1 MTRRSPSPPP
11 PLLPLPCPAP
21 SLPQWLCVADV
32 SRTDAADA
40 RFAWAQ
46 LAPWGAFAL
55 VSAFELD
62 ASEWNVLRFEAR
74 ISAAEARRVEVRVD
88 VAGVLGD
95 EASADGASNTA
106 RRRSRRFLSL
116 TDADPSGIND
126 DDATTPIFPPPPPPP
141 PRTGSSPP
149 PASVAASLADALE
162 DVGETAETEWRRG
175 ALILDPSGLVPT
187 SDESAGRDASLRWN
201 RIAWRDVSGAGGEL
215 LLRAV
220 AFESRVAAAAD
231 GDDAAFSPSDLAPA
245 PPAPLAPSGPPG
257 DPPGDPPASASS
269 TSPST
274 SAPAKVDASE
284 DASPVAA
291 FAPGRSGESSSAPF
305 LLVAF
310 VVAVSALVAVLLAAY
325 VIERRKRHA
334 SRVSKHASVDE
345 RGVREGPGSGTRRP
359 HRGKTNRGTAAVS
372 SGRRPPLAPASR
384 EESSAGGTRGR
395 RPSPSPPA
403 TRKTSCGTESRSR
416 CSFSGSEFGGASR
429 GDEQPGV
436 VELTAEELARALET
450 TRSSGGDSSGGS
462 SDAASPSHRPDHR
475 GAGAFEYREIQ
486 DPAAFDAEFQ
496 LTETVLGA
504 GASGTVVLARWRRGR
519 VARAAENVNEAAF
532 ETREVA
538 VKLLLSEGAVRGDE
552 TSAASAVAALRREVD
567 VLRRVRHPRIV
578 RVIAACPTPP
588 RVAVA
593 MQLVRGRS
601 LHALVRGDAAA
612 PTPSVSAEGP
622 ERSPLAFARQ
632 LAILEDV
639 ASAFAYLHAPPA
651 AVAHRDLK
659 PQNVLVDD
667 RTGRAFV
674 CDFGL
679 ARFVIAE
686 KTAGDSAAR
695 TDPRRTARRLDTLRP
710 HGVGT
715 LNYMAPELLD
725 PGSGAD
731 VDERCD
737 AFSFAC
743 VAYECFVGDAPW
755 ADARPMQIVAR
766 VGVERARPPI
776 PPSMS
781 AGGAAE
787 RAHAAL
793 IEACWAHDPGE
804 RPSFRDILRRVRAT
818 RRDVVA
824 TEEERRA
831 RATLDAT
838 LDATLESRRRS
849 FEEAEGTVR
858 LSLSDSDDDAEREAS
873 AGREGARVGRER
885 A

>member
-1 MTRRSPSPPP
+1 M
-11 PLLPLPCPAP
+11 PLPCPAP

-106 RRRSRRFLSL
+106 RRRSRRFLAL
-116 TDADPSGIND
+116 TDADPSDIND
-126 DDATTPIFPPPPPPP
+126 DDTTTPIFPPPHPPP

-187 SDESAGRDASLRWN
+187 SDESAGRNASLRWN

-231 GDDAAFSPSDLAPA
+231 GDDAAFPPSDLAPA

-269 TSPST
+269 TLPST

-334 SRVSKHASVDE
+334 SRVSKRASVDE

-384 EESSAGGTRGR
+384 DESSAGRTRGR

-462 SDAASPSHRPDHR
+462 SDAASPSHRLDHR

-519 VARAAENVNEAAF
+519 VARAAENADEAAF

-538 VKLLLSEGAVRGDE
+538 VKLLLSEVAVRGDA
-552 TSAASAVAALRREVD
+552 TSATSAVAALRREVD

-639 ASAFAYLHAPPA
+639 ASAFAYLHALPA

>member
-1 MTRRSPSPPP
+1 M
-11 PLLPLPCPAP
+11 
-21 SLPQWLCVADV
+21 
-32 SRTDAADA
+32 
-40 RFAWAQ
+40 
-46 LAPWGAFAL
+46 
-55 VSAFELD
+55 
-62 ASEWNVLRFEAR
+62 
-74 ISAAEARRVEVRVD
+74 
-88 VAGVLGD
+88 
-95 EASADGASNTA
+95 
-106 RRRSRRFLSL
+106 
-116 TDADPSGIND
+116 
-126 DDATTPIFPPPPPPP
+126 
-141 PRTGSSPP
+141 
-149 PASVAASLADALE
+149 
-162 DVGETAETEWRRG
+162 
-175 ALILDPSGLVPT
+175 
-187 SDESAGRDASLRWN
+187 
-201 RIAWRDVSGAGGEL
+201 
-215 LLRAV
+215 
-220 AFESRVAAAAD
+220 
-231 GDDAAFSPSDLAPA
+231 
-245 PPAPLAPSGPPG
+245 
-257 DPPGDPPASASS
+257 
-269 TSPST
+269 
-274 SAPAKVDASE
+274 
-284 DASPVAA
+284 
-291 FAPGRSGESSSAPF
+291 
-305 LLVAF
+305 
-310 VVAVSALVAVLLAAY
+310 
-325 VIERRKRHA
+325 
-334 SRVSKHASVDE
+334 
-345 RGVREGPGSGTRRP
+345 
-359 HRGKTNRGTAAVS
+359 
-372 SGRRPPLAPASR
+372 
-384 EESSAGGTRGR
+384 
-395 RPSPSPPA
+395 
-403 TRKTSCGTESRSR
+403 
-416 CSFSGSEFGGASR
+416 
-429 GDEQPGV
+429 
-436 VELTAEELARALET
+436 ARALET

-462 SDAASPSHRPDHR
+462 SDAASPSHRLDHR

-519 VARAAENVNEAAF
+519 VARAAENADEAAF

-538 VKLLLSEGAVRGDE
+538 VKLLLSEVAVRGDA
-552 TSAASAVAALRREVD
+552 TSATSAVAALRREVD

-766 VGVERARPPI
+766 GGVERARPLI

-787 RAHAAL
+787 RAHAAV

>member
-1 MTRRSPSPPP
+1 
-11 PLLPLPCPAP
+11 
-21 SLPQWLCVADV
+21 
-32 SRTDAADA
+32 
-40 RFAWAQ
+40 
-46 LAPWGAFAL
+46 
-55 VSAFELD
+55 
-62 ASEWNVLRFEAR
+62 
-74 ISAAEARRVEVRVD
+74 
-88 VAGVLGD
+88 
-95 EASADGASNTA
+95 
-106 RRRSRRFLSL
+106 
-116 TDADPSGIND
+116 
-126 DDATTPIFPPPPPPP
+126 
-141 PRTGSSPP
+141 
-149 PASVAASLADALE
+149 
-162 DVGETAETEWRRG
+162 
-175 ALILDPSGLVPT
+175 
-187 SDESAGRDASLRWN
+187 
-201 RIAWRDVSGAGGEL
+201 
-215 LLRAV
+215 
-220 AFESRVAAAAD
+220 
-231 GDDAAFSPSDLAPA
+231 
-245 PPAPLAPSGPPG
+245 
-257 DPPGDPPASASS
+257 
-269 TSPST
+269 
-274 SAPAKVDASE
+274 
-284 DASPVAA
+284 
-291 FAPGRSGESSSAPF
+291 
-305 LLVAF
+305 
-310 VVAVSALVAVLLAAY
+310 
-325 VIERRKRHA
+325 
-334 SRVSKHASVDE
+334 
-345 RGVREGPGSGTRRP
+345 
-359 HRGKTNRGTAAVS
+359 
-372 SGRRPPLAPASR
+372 
-384 EESSAGGTRGR
+384 
-395 RPSPSPPA
+395 
-403 TRKTSCGTESRSR
+403 
-416 CSFSGSEFGGASR
+416 
-429 GDEQPGV
+429 
-436 VELTAEELARALET
+436 
-450 TRSSGGDSSGGS
+450 
-462 SDAASPSHRPDHR
+462 
-475 GAGAFEYREIQ
+475 
-486 DPAAFDAEFQ
+486 
-496 LTETVLGA
+496 
-504 GASGTVVLARWRRGR
+504 
-519 VARAAENVNEAAF
+519 
-532 ETREVA
+532 
-538 VKLLLSEGAVRGDE
+538 
-552 TSAASAVAALRREVD
+552 
-567 VLRRVRHPRIV
+567 
-578 RVIAACPTPP
+578 
-588 RVAVA
+588 

-639 ASAFAYLHAPPA
+639 ASAFAYLHALPA

-695 TDPRRTARRLDTLRP
+695 TDPQRTARRLDTLRP

-793 IEACWAHDPGE
+793 IEACWAHDPRE

-818 RRDVVA
+818 RRDAVA

-858 LSLSDSDDDAEREAS
+858 LSLSDSDDDAELEAS
-873 AGREGARVGRER
+873 TGREGARVGRER